1 MALFRLGTT
10 SEPLH
15 AIRGDGLYL
24 RPLEARDYAAWAA
37 LREVSREFLSPWE
50 PTWPADDLTKSAFR
64 RRLRRHSEEMDRD
77 EAYPFLIFREQDG
90 ALLGGLTLG
99 QVRRGV
105 SQTATLGYW
114 MGEPFAGRGY
124 MARAT
129 RAALSYAFA
138 NLRFHRVE
146 AACLPHNV
154 RSIRLLEG
162 AGFRREGLARAY
174 LRINGVWQDHLLF
187 ARLDSD
193 HIAPNARFQ
202 RPF

>member
-1 MALFRLGTT
+1 MALFRLG
-10 SEPLH
+10 SPAEPAH
-15 AIRGDGLYL
+15 AIRGNGVYL

-37 LREVSREFLSPWE
+37 LRERSRDFLTPWE
-50 PTWPADDLTKSAFR
+50 PTWPADDLTRSAFR
-64 RRLRRHSEEMDRD
+64 RRLRRHAEEMDRD
-77 EAYPFLIFREQDG
+77 EAYPFLIFREQDRT
-90 ALLGGLTLG
+90 LLGGLTLG

-124 MARAT
+124 MADAA

-174 LRINGVWQDHLLF
+174 LRINGVWQDHLLY

-193 HIAPNARFQ
+193 NVAPATRFEQ
-202 RPF
+202 PF